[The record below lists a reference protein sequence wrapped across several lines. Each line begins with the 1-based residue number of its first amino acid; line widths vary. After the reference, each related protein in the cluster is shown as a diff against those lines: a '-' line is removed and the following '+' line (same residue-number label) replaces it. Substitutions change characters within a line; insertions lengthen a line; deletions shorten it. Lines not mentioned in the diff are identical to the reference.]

1 MVSSSKHD
9 IIFLGSRSVTSLIIE
24 EGRNKLKA
32 EIVDHVGNCEER
44 IKEIIEKGT
53 RGLQL
58 VVAARIAW
66 NILQFTVNGVG
77 EFWLISY
84 NLIRV

>member
-1 MVSSSKHD
+1 
-9 IIFLGSRSVTSLIIE
+9 
-24 EGRNKLKA
+24 
-32 EIVDHVGNCEER
+32 VDHVGNCEER

-58 VVAARIAW
+58 VAAARIAW